1 MDGFKLRDKI
11 YIGYGKAA
19 KRIGFDYQQFRATSA
34 SNPLTSTALQTLPAS
49 FTTNFNY
56 SAPNKY
62 GQATWLG
69 LFDAR
74 TFQPGDF
81 LVGRQGTFFVA
92 AMQDTLPIY
101 CVQANRVVRVLRVSQ
116 DAPIGL
122 GSWAGDKRDTTEV
135 PLMQGWPASILQ
147 GTKGE
152 TNETK
157 LPGDVKTP
165 WWAILMPAWPGVE
178 LRTSDI
184 IRDDLDRKYVISS
197 AELTDM
203 GWRITAMQAQV

>member
-1 MDGFKLRDKI
+1 MDGTKLQAKI

-34 SNPLTSTALQTLPAS
+34 SNPLSSTVLQTLTAS
-49 FTTNFNY
+49 FTTKFTY
-56 SAPNKY
+56 SAPNKF
-62 GQATWLG
+62 GEATWLG

-74 TFQPGDF
+74 QFSVGDF
-81 LVGRQGTFFVA
+81 LVGRQGVFFIA

-101 CVQANRVVRVLRVSQ
+101 CVQANRTVDVLRVGM
-116 DAPIGL
+116 DVGVGL
-122 GSWAGDKRDTTEV
+122 GGWAGDRRAAEES
-135 PLMQGWPASILQ
+135 LMQGWPASILQ

-152 TNETK
+152 TNEAK
-157 LPGDVKTP
+157 LPQDVKTP
-165 WWAILMPAWPGVE
+165 WWAILMPAWPGIV

-184 IRDDLDRKYVISS
+184 IRDDLNRKYVISS

>member
-1 MDGFKLRDKI
+1 MDGTKLQAKI
-11 YIGYGKAA
+11 YKGYGQAA

-34 SNPLTSTALQTLPAS
+34 SNPLSSTALQTLPAS
-49 FTTNFNY
+49 FTTNFSY

-74 TFQPGDF
+74 TFTPGDF
-81 LVGRQGTFFVA
+81 LVGRQGTFFIA

-101 CVQANRVVRVLRVSQ
+101 CVQTNRIVSVLRDQQ
-116 DAPIGL
+116 DQSVGL
-122 GSWAGDKRDTTEV
+122 GAYSGGTRATEA

-152 TNETK
+152 TNDAK
-157 LPGDVKTP
+157 LPLDVKTP
-165 WWAILMPAWPGVE
+165 WWAILMPAYPGII

-184 IRDDLDRKYVISS
+184 IRDELGRKYIISS

>member
-1 MDGFKLRDKI
+1 MDGTKLQAKI

-34 SNPLTSTALQTLPAS
+34 SNPLSSTALQTLPAS
-49 FTTNFNY
+49 FTTNFSY

-74 TFQPGDF
+74 TFEVGDF

-101 CVQANRVVRVLRVSQ
+101 CVQTNRVVSVLRDHQ
-116 DAPIGL
+116 DQSVGL
-122 GSWAGDKRDTTEV
+122 GAYSGGTRATEV
-135 PLMQGWPASILQ
+135 ALMQDWPASILQ

-152 TNETK
+152 TNDAK
-157 LPGDVKTP
+157 LPLDVKTP
-165 WWAILMPAWPGVE
+165 WWLILMPAYPGII
-178 LRTSDI
+178 LRTSDV
-184 IRDDLDRKYVISS
+184 IRCELGRKYVISS

>member
-1 MDGFKLRDKI
+1 MDGTKLQAKI
-11 YIGYGKAA
+11 YKGYGQAA

-34 SNPLTSTALQTLPAS
+34 SNPLQSTALQTLPAS
-49 FTTNFNY
+49 FTTNFSY

-74 TFQPGDF
+74 TFTPGDF

-101 CVQANRVVRVLRVSQ
+101 CVQTNRVVSVTHVVQ
-116 DAPIGL
+116 DQSVGL
-122 GSWAGDKRDTTEV
+122 GAYSGGTKAAEV
-135 PLMQGWPASILQ
+135 ALMTGWPASILQ

-152 TNETK
+152 GNETK
-157 LPGDVKTP
+157 LPLDVRTP
-165 WWAILMPAWPGVE
+165 WWAILMTAYPGII

-184 IRDDLDRKYVISS
+184 IRDELGRKYIISS

-203 GWRITAMQAQV
+203 GWRCTAMQAQV